1 MIVTQAGRA
10 KCWTVPVLVHGRLGC
25 VVDLSCLPSKD
36 SPGQRAQ
43 MPSGRASTIGLPAR
57 RTKTSCRGTCMTES
71 CIAVPVL
78 ANKRSITYSLRR
90 TVNRAVRVRDREWLA

>member
-1 MIVTQAGRA
+1 MVVTQAGRA
-10 KCWTVPVLVHGRLGC
+10 ERWTVPVLVHGRSGC
-25 VVDLSCLPSKD
+25 AVDLSCLPSKD

-71 CIAVPVL
+71 YFTVPVL
-78 ANKRSITYSLRR
+78 AKKM
-90 TVNRAVRVRDREWLA
+90 